1 MIDQSKRLFLPRY
14 LRQLLG
20 ETITA
25 YQEGI
30 NEVNRRADFEC
41 FFESEESS
49 ASLTL
54 AYPDDILMETA
65 RLEGIE
71 TTGRE
76 KSAIVKELF
85 LKKGDFS

>member
-20 ETITA
+20 EAITA

-30 NEVNRRADFEC
+30 NEVNRKDDFER

>member
-20 ETITA
+20 EAITA

-30 NEVNRRADFEC
+30 NEVNRRADFER

-71 TTGRE
+71 ITGRE
-76 KSAIVKELF
+76 KSAIIRELF

>member
-1 MIDQSKRLFLPRY
+1 MADQSKRVFLPRY
-14 LRQLLG
+14 LRQLMG
-20 ETITA
+20 EVIDA
-25 YQEGI
+25 YQEGVK
-30 NEVNRRADFEC
+30 EVNRRADFER

-76 KSAIVKELF
+76 KSVIVRELF

>member
-1 MIDQSKRLFLPRY
+1 MADQSKRLFLPRY
-14 LRQLLG
+14 LRQLMG
-20 ETITA
+20 EVVGA
-25 YQEGI
+25 YHEGVK
-30 NEVNRRADFEC
+30 EVNRRADFER

-65 RLEGIE
+65 RIEGIE

-76 KSAIVKELF
+76 KSVIVRELF